1 MGLDLTLYAVPAT
14 DDIDINKID
23 EWVELAYG
31 RKTWFIWDYFKNLD
45 NTTIVRDNQILTI
58 PKEAWKSFIEILDR
72 NRERISDYVSIKEEE
87 EADYISL
94 TKEFL
99 IKAQIKET
107 LFQQWYD
114 DTFDTTPTLGY
125 EWDARAMLRWLE
137 VDSEVRKYLNDPSY
151 ILLLEASY

>member
-1 MGLDLTLYAVPAT
+1 MGLDLTLYAVPAA

-23 EWVELAYG
+23 DWVELAYG

-45 NTTIVRDNQILTI
+45 STTVIRDNQILTV
-58 PKEAWKSFIEILDR
+58 PKETWKSFIEILDR

-107 LFQQWYD
+107 LFQQWYE
-114 DTFDTTPTLGY
+114 DTFNTTPTLGY

-137 VDSEVRKYLNDPSY
+137 ADSEVRKYLNDPSY

>member
-14 DDIDINKID
+14 DDIDVNKID

-45 NTTIVRDNQILTI
+45 STTIVRDNQILAV

-72 NRERISDYVSIKEEE
+72 NRERISDYITFKENME
-87 EADYISL
+87 YFVPTVNSL
-94 TKEFL
+94 LQE
-99 IKAQIKET
+99 QINDS
-107 LFQQWYD
+107 LFQQWYN

-137 VDSEVRKYLNDPSY
+137 ANSEVRKYLNDPSY

>member
-14 DDIDINKID
+14 DDIDVNKID
-23 EWVELAYG
+23 EWVELTYG

-45 NTTIVRDNQILTI
+45 NTNMTRHKQILTI
-58 PKEAWKSFIEILDR
+58 PKEAWKSFIELLDR
-72 NRERISDYVSIKEEE
+72 NRERISDYLVFKENME
-87 EADYISL
+87 L
-94 TKEFL
+94 TAPTAEFL
-99 IKAQIKET
+99 LQAQIKEN

-114 DTFDTTPTLGY
+114 DTFGTTPTLGY

-137 VDSEVRKYLNDPSY
+137 ANFEVRKYLNDPSY